1 MWSVSSTPSICRYPG
16 LPRESL
22 PQESYE
28 PREAAE
34 MPPPQSRLLQYRQ
47 VQQPHI
53 PRELPSPSTASSA
66 LPSSTS
72 SSTNNHNHTP
82 APGPFPYPEASR
94 EPFHQQQAFSQ
105 TALPIPPEH
114 VPIKYLLPE
123 AHWHHAGTQQS
134 TTLAFGLQQ
143 GPFTQL
149 QLQQHKQ
156 QQQQLQAPHNALH
169 SLEEVRLFKECL
181 QEENTFSLVAFSVLL
196 CSIQVRHV
204 NDCS

>member
-1 MWSVSSTPSICRYPG
+1 MSYLNIITISLWPVSSIYRYPG

-47 VQQPHI
+47 VQQPHV
-53 PRELPSPSTASSA
+53 PGELPSSSTVPSV

-72 SSTNNHNHTP
+72 SSSNNHNHTSV
-82 APGPFPYPEASR
+82 PGPFPYPETSR
-94 EPFHQQQAFSQ
+94 ELPFHQQQAFGQ
-105 TALPIPPEH
+105 AALSLPSEH
-114 VPIKYLLPE
+114 VPVKYLLPE
-123 AHWHHAGTQQS
+123 AHWDHAETHQS
-134 TTLAFGLQQ
+134 PTLSFGLQQ

-156 QQQQLQAPHNALH
+156 QQQQQLQAPHNALH
-169 SLEEVRLFKECL
+169 SLEEVRLLKECI
-181 QEENTFSLVAFSVLL
+181 QEKKSFSLVAFSVLY
-196 CSIQVRHV
+196 VE
-204 NDCS
+204 

>member
-1 MWSVSSTPSICRYPG
+1 MWPLSSTPSICRYPG

-53 PRELPSPSTASSA
+53 PGELPSPSTASSA

-72 SSTNNHNHTP
+72 SSSNTHNHTP
-82 APGPFPYPEASR
+82 APGPFPYPETSR
-94 EPFHQQQAFSQ
+94 ELPFHQQQAFSQ
-105 TALPIPPEH
+105 AALPIPPEH

-134 TTLAFGLQQ
+134 QTLAFGLQQ

-156 QQQQLQAPHNALH
+156 QQQQQQQQLQAPHNALH
-169 SLEEVRLFKECL
+169 SLEEVRLLKECI
-181 QEENTFSLVAFSVLL
+181 QENKFLSLVPFSILYIV
-196 CSIQVRHV
+196 
-204 NDCS
+204 